1 MAVWLY
7 RQWLHKKYKYLG
19 GINIEKQKIKIT
31 AYGENYDCYLKIG
44 EYKCNHRLYLGLNT
58 DEESF
63 NDITI
68 NLPEYSLYE
77 RDNVFINGDMSTEV
91 KNQLN
96 EYGILAEYLY
106 TVKYNMGKY
115 DCYRVDL
122 EKLKHYDPDGY
133 EKYII
138 DIDKDESINI

>member
-1 MAVWLY
+1 M
-7 RQWLHKKYKYLG
+7 
-19 GINIEKQKIKIT
+19 
-31 AYGENYDCYLKIG
+31 D
-44 EYKCNHRLYLGLNT
+44 T
-58 DEESF
+58 DEEPF

-68 NLPEYSLYE
+68 NLPGYSLYE

-91 KNQLN
+91 KNQLI

-106 TVKYNMGKY
+106 TVPYNMGKY

-122 EKLKHYDPDGY
+122 EKLKYYDPDGY